1 MENQTG
7 KNIGYIRV
15 SSLDQNLGRQLEDIS
30 KKLDKTFED
39 KASGKD
45 TNRPGLKACLE
56 YLREGD
62 TLHVHSI
69 DRLARNLIDLQK
81 IVSEL
86 NAKGISIVFHKENLK
101 FICGEANNSMQKFML
116 HMLGAVAEFERSII
130 RERQREGIALA
141 KKNGRKLGRGTAVDA
156 EQIEQIRRELEQG
169 KSAALIAKERGL
181 CRQTVYNY
189 AKEIKSEAVPMRPK
203 MPKQAASA

>member
-7 KNIGYIRV
+7 QNIGYIRV
-15 SSLDQNLGRQLEDIS
+15 SSLDQNLARQLEDM
-30 KKLDKTFED
+30 KLDKIFED

-45 TNRPGLKACLE
+45 TNRPGLKDCLE

-81 IVSEL
+81 IVGEL
-86 NAKGISIVFHKENLK
+86 NAKGISIVFHKENLR
-101 FICGEANNSMQKFML
+101 FSSGENNPMQNLMF
-116 HMLGAVAEFERSII
+116 HMLGAFAEFERDLIKS
-130 RERQREGIALA
+130 RQREGIALA

-203 MPKQAASA
+203 MPKQAACA